1 MAAVT
6 VAGSTFAWFTSTD
19 DVTNRLTASA
29 DYGVSIVESFA
40 PPKNLLPGQE
50 VNKDVYAVNTGS
62 IDAFVVE
69 TVSGVLNYT
78 YEGLTKDFVAND
90 CLKLTPAAAAAID
103 GATTNEA
110 GGFLAWCS
118 NPAVTVRGAI
128 NSARTGDSVTN
139 TWTPP
144 ANGDYIFR
152 RSINTSGATPT
163 YTYAGYHYEN
173 GEYYKIVVGTDAFRA
188 DFNAATP
195 ATAEFDIS
203 VDSSKLGAGV
213 TVGEEGVLGG
223 ANPVIRYVKEIKVN
237 NAVPKLTY
245 HAEEG
250 QNPAYLVAEFS
261 QNMSDATSAL
271 ATAQSD
277 LEAAEKALLDD
288 SKIIADAEVEYE
300 NAKGAYNSAKSRYD
314 QTKADYD
321 YAVALARATNDLYDA
336 ADDRMQVQINKEGAL
351 TDESTARTNVNSE
364 AGTLASTYADILD
377 LKADT
382 ATISY
387 KMLVQ
392 DTGVEAK
399 VNAKASTLPNAKS
412 NMDALSDKWTE
423 LKGYA
428 GAIDSALTTLKDTT
442 VTADQSDMAYST
454 LNTNLNKLLV
464 ALDAYNRLY
473 ANLKTSTAGESGLT
487 ELYVDTD
494 TTAIS
499 ALLTSSNNMRADVDS
514 DNPAGLAKKVAIYR
528 TATDTYS
535 GYSVATT
542 GNDAVA
548 DAAWVAAVDAYN
560 TAVGTAESNYT
571 SAISAIQGELNDFEE
586 LQGTAASRTLTN
598 HATNVVPAYSANNM
612 GTEPRLDTTTP
623 PDYAN
628 YSSTDSNGQLES
640 KPRKSAGDEDG
651 FEPYNTTTK
660 GIGATLGELKTKM
673 DTAYG
678 AIDSKKTAYDKAVE
692 DKAIHEANKTT
703 AEAAVAAG
711 QRNDKSYIKFII
723 TLEKGMKWT
732 SDNAINAYEA
742 RFYYNEVLEAG
753 ITSGKLIDKVK
764 LDNGTT
770 ANDYKNLTFDL
781 NVGLKS
787 AQVTYADD
795 QTTVKT
801 DAVTP
806 SDFNMTP
813 AVQADNKTITWS

>member
-1 MAAVT
+1 M
-6 VAGSTFAWFTSTD
+6 
-19 DVTNRLTASA
+19 
-29 DYGVSIVESFA
+29 
-40 PPKNLLPGQE
+40 PGQE

-78 YEGLTKDFVAND
+78 YEGLTANFVAND

-188 DFNAATP
+188 DFNAPTP

-277 LEAAEKALLDD
+277 LEAAEKDLLDD
-288 SKIIADAEVEYE
+288 SRKIADAEVEYE

-321 YAVALARATNDLYDA
+321 YAVALANATNDLYQA
-336 ADDRMQVQINKEGAL
+336 ADDRMQVQIDKNGAL
-351 TDESTARTNVNSE
+351 ANENTARTNVNSE
-364 AGTLASTYADILD
+364 AETLATNYAGILAMN
-377 LKADT
+377 ADA

-387 KMLVQ
+387 KTLVQ
-392 DTGVEAK
+392 NTGVEAQ
-399 VNAKASTLPNAKS
+399 VNSMSTTLPNAKS
-412 NMDALSDKWTE
+412 NMDALSAKWNNI
-423 LKGYA
+423 KSYA
-428 GAIDSALTTLKDTT
+428 NAIDGALTTLQGAT
-442 VTADQSDMAYST
+442 VTADQSDEAYST
-454 LNTNLNKLLV
+454 LNTNLNNLRV
-464 ALDAYNRLY
+464 ALDDYNRLY
-473 ANLKTSTAGESGLT
+473 ANLATETGEAHLTGLN
-487 ELYVDTD
+487 VDTD

-499 ALLTSSNNMRADVDS
+499 TLLTSSNNMRTAVDAD
-514 DNPAGLAKKVAIYR
+514 PAGLAKKVAIYR

-535 GYSVATT
+535 GYEVSTT

-548 DAAWVAAVDAYN
+548 DAAWETAVDAYN

-571 SAISAIQGELNDFEE
+571 SAIGAIQGELNDFEE
-586 LQGTAASRTLTN
+586 LQGTAPSRTLKN
-598 HATNVVPAYSANNM
+598 HAENVVPTYSANNT
-612 GTEPRLDTTTP
+612 GTEPRLDTTTTP
-623 PDYAN
+623 AYAN
-628 YSSTDSNGQLES
+628 YSGTDSNGQLAS
-640 KPRKSAGDEDG
+640 KTRKSAGDEDD
-651 FEPYNTTTK
+651 FVPYNDTTK
-660 GIGATLGELKTKM
+660 AKGATLGALKTQM

-678 AIDSKKTAYDKAVE
+678 AIDSKKTAYDTAVA
-692 DKAIHEANKTT
+692 DKAIHEANKAT

-711 QRNDKSYIKFII
+711 RRNDRSYIKFII

-732 SDNAINAYEA
+732 SDNAVNADEA
-742 RFYYNEVLEAG
+742 SFYYNEVLEAG

-764 LDNGTT
+764 LDDGTT

-801 DAVTP
+801 DAVTAP
-806 SDFNMTP
+806 DFNKTP
-813 AVQADNKTITWS
+813 AVQADNKSIIWS